1 MMKSVKRFSASVYA
15 CRADRN
21 MDDFLRIQ
29 QELLL
34 WVLEAVEATG
44 TALALPTQASVD
56 YVFSSTPNQIGTL
69 STQEVAPGSR
79 G

>member
-29 QELLL
+29 QVLL
-34 WVLEAVEATG
+34 WVLEAVEAAG

-56 YVFSSTPNQIGTL
+56 YVFSSTPNQIVTL
-69 STQEVAPGSR
+69 STQEVAPGGR

>member
-34 WVLEAVEATG
+34 WVLEAVEAADAFEARG
-44 TALALPTQASVD
+44 GSLP
-56 YVFSSTPNQIGTL
+56 GL
-69 STQEVAPGSR
+69 RER

>member
-56 YVFSSTPNQIGTL
+56 YLFDSASNQIGTL
-69 STQEVAPGSR
+69 AAQEVAPGR
-79 G
+79 RR